1 MRTAAQHSDLIFP
14 SVRQL
19 LGEDDFVMSS
29 PVSEKPVVYVVDDN
43 DSLRKALTRLLNAA
57 GYEVRAYASAGDFA
71 ISERD
76 NRRGCVLLDVRMP
89 GPSGLDLQEALAKE
103 DEPLPV
109 IFLTA
114 YGDVPTSVHA
124 MKVGAVDFLTKPV
137 KRDVLLSAVR
147 MALARDARLHT
158 SHEQVRDLRVRFAKL
173 TPREREVFE
182 LVVAGRLNKQI
193 AAELGI
199 SERTVKVHRA
209 QVMTKM
215 RATSLAELVHLAN
228 KMGSA
233 DS

>member
-1 MRTAAQHSDLIFP
+1 MT
-14 SVRQL
+14 
-19 LGEDDFVMSS
+19 S
-29 PVSEKPVVYVVDDN
+29 PASEKPIVHVVDDD
-43 DSLRKALTRLLNAA
+43 DSLRKAVARLLHAA
-57 GYEVRAYASAGDFA
+57 GYDVHAYASVGDFA
-71 ISERD
+71 LASREK

-124 MKVGAVDFLTKPV
+124 MKMGAVDFLTKPV

-173 TPREREVFE
+173 TQREREVFE